1 MSNSI
6 INLEQHDGEMRV
18 NSRQLSE
25 GVGTSYKATNNLIRK
40 HQKKLE
46 TFGELPFKKALKGES
61 SRLKPA
67 LLNEDQATF
76 LVTLSRN
83 TETVVGFKHQ
93 LVTAFSRLRR
103 KQALIDANHARIGWQ
118 QNRQLGKYQRKNIT
132 DSIKQFVMYAQAQGS
147 RGAIFYY
154 TNITKCVNK
163 AFGIEDRDEAGEDV
177 LALLAVAE
185 IVAERVLLEGMSAQ
199 LPYKSIYEGIK
210 QQITIFAAMVA
221 DEEVISD

>member
-1 MSNSI
+1 MNL
-6 INLEQHDGEMRV
+6 INLEQHDDEMRV
-18 NSRQLSE
+18 SSRLLSE

-40 HQKKLE
+40 HQNRLE

-61 SRLKPA
+61 SRIKPA
-67 LLNEDQATF
+67 LLNEDQAIF

-83 TETVVGFKHQ
+83 TEQVVEFKHQ
-93 LVTAFSRLRR
+93 LITAFSMLRR
-103 KQALIDANHARIGWQ
+103 KQALIDANHAKFEWQ
-118 QNRQLGKYQRKNIT
+118 QNRALGKYQRHDIT
-132 DSIKQFVMYAQAQGS
+132 GTIQQFIDYAKAQGS
-147 RGAIFYY
+147 RGAGHYFI
-154 TNITKCVNK
+154 NITNCVNK
-163 AFGIEDRDEAGEDV
+163 ALGIEDRDKAGEDM

-199 LPYKSIYEGIK
+199 LPYKNIYEGIK